1 MAPVAFSI
9 FANAPTVSDIS
20 NSPVIL
26 GPNITGENGTN
37 WSTLG
42 AFYKISAS
50 NSFGSSER
58 NAAKVGFDASLES
71 DIYGKSTIIQPNSAH
86 SLIIIKE

>member
-1 MAPVAFSI
+1 
-9 FANAPTVSDIS
+9 
-20 NSPVIL
+20 
-26 GPNITGENGTN
+26 TGENGTN

-50 NSFGSSER
+50 NSFASPER
-58 NAAKVGFDASLES
+58 NAIKVGFDASLES

-86 SLIIIKE
+86 SLIIIKA

>member
-1 MAPVAFSI
+1 MNRPGSFPVSPGHI
-9 FANAPTVSDIS
+9 NP
-20 NSPVIL
+20 PVIL
-26 GPNITGENGTN
+26 GPNITGKNGTN
-37 WSTLG
+37 WEVLG

-50 NSFGSSER
+50 NSFGSPER